1 MICTDDAGDFLG
13 VCFRFAARK
22 LEVQVLLFTGDDT
35 EDDAADRFL
44 CLVTFR
50 LALTPRFSEDNNGA
64 NFFFGKTNS
73 YLKLCETLER
83 S

>member
-44 CLVTFR
+44 FSHLSFGAHS
-50 LALTPRFSEDNNGA
+50 ALQ
-64 NFFFGKTNS
+64 
-73 YLKLCETLER
+73 
-83 S
+83 

>member
-64 NFFFGKTNS
+64 NFFWKN
-73 YLKLCETLER
+73 K
-83 S
+83 

>member
-35 EDDAADRFL
+35 EEDAADRFL
-44 CLVTFR
+44 FSHLSFGAHS
-50 LALTPRFSEDNNGA
+50 ALQWRQQWA
-64 NFFFGKTNS
+64 KLFFGKNKYS

>member
-13 VCFRFAARK
+13 FAARK

-64 NFFFGKTNS
+64 NFFWKN
-73 YLKLCETLER
+73 K
-83 S
+83 